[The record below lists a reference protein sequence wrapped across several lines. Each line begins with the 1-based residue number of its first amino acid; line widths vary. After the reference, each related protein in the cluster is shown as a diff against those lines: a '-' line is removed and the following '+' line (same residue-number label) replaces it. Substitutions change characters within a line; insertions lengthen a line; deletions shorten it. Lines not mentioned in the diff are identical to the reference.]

1 MFYYH
6 HCDYYSHHRHY
17 TQMLSL
23 SLPLYLLSQTSA
35 NLILQFSSVAQSCPT
50 LCDPM
55 NHSSPGLPVQ
65 HQLPECTQTNFHWI
79 SDAIQPSH
87 PLSSPSPSALNL
99 SQHQSLFSESVLR
112 IRWPNYW
119 SFSFSTVLPVNIQD
133 WFPLGWTGWISL
145 QSSLILGLP
154 LVGSESK
161 EDSLY

>member
-55 NHSSPGLPVQ
+55 NHSSPGLPVH
-65 HQLPECTQTNFHWI
+65 HQLQSLPKLMSIESVMP
-79 SDAIQPSH
+79 SDHLILCCPLLLPPQSFPASKSWFPMSH
-87 PLSSPSPSALNL
+87 SSHQVAKVLEL
-99 SQHQSLFSESVLR
+99 QLQHQSF
-112 IRWPNYW
+112 
-119 SFSFSTVLPVNIQD
+119 Q
-133 WFPLGWTGWISL
+133 
-145 QSSLILGLP
+145 
-154 LVGSESK
+154 
-161 EDSLY
+161 

>member
-55 NHSSPGLPVQ
+55 NHSSPGLPVH
-65 HQLPECTQTNFHWI
+65 HQLQSLPKLMSIESVMASNHLILCRPLLLLPSIFPSIRVFSVSQFFASGGQTI
-79 SDAIQPSH
+79 GV
-87 PLSSPSPSALNL
+87 SALA
-99 SQHQSLFSESVLR
+99 QSF
-112 IRWPNYW
+112 
-119 SFSFSTVLPVNIQD
+119 Q
-133 WFPLGWTGWISL
+133 
-145 QSSLILGLP
+145 
-154 LVGSESK
+154 
-161 EDSLY
+161 